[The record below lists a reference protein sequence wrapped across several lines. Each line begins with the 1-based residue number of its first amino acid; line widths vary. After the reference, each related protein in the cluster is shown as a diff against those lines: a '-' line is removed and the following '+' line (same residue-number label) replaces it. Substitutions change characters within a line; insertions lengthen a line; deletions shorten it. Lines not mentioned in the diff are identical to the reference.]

1 MGKYYD
7 NIEDVRSKLLGTIV
21 YYNETPVVVKDVQQS
36 LEKTFDVFFTKS
48 FFGRGFESRPLTDP
62 GFNFSRFNI
71 GYANYGANGAVWWYR
86 QPAKQYQ
93 QGLKANQLSYR
104 TTAGASHVGVMFK
117 VSQPIEQMLLNKYPN
132 FDEALK
138 AVHGLDDTV
147 AIAFHKDFAVSW
159 DKIHKD
165 ALLEYK
171 GKLVG
176 HMPNSEIKLIDEFQ
190 HLYEPCKEAIGVR

>member
-21 YYNETPVVVKDVQQS
+21 YYNEAPVVVKDVQQS
-36 LEKTFDVFFTKS
+36 PEKTFDVFFTKS
-48 FFGRGFESRPLTDP
+48 FFGRGFETKPLTDP

-71 GYANYGANGAVWWYR
+71 GYANHGANGAVWWYR

-104 TTAGASHVGVMFK
+104 TSGVGHVGVMFK
-117 VSQPIEQMLLNKYPN
+117 VGQPIEQMLLNKYPN
-132 FDEALK
+132 YDEALK
-138 AVHGLDDTV
+138 TIHSVDDNISV
-147 AIAFHKDFAVSW
+147 AFHKDFAVSW

-171 GKLVG
+171 GKLIG
-176 HMPNSEIKLIDEFQ
+176 YMPGSEIKLIDEFQ